1 MVNTRVRIRFR
12 KDGDLRFLGHRDLS
26 RAFERTLRRAGI
38 PIALS
43 QGMRPKPRIMFP
55 SALAVGIAGTDE
67 VVETDLTEAW
77 SEDEVRAALTD
88 AAAPGWRF
96 DRITI
101 VPADRKAAVAVRT
114 EYAFPLPEH
123 RRASAGEA
131 VADRLAEG
139 KIRYRREEIGREFD
153 LEDHVP
159 SLRLE
164 DGVLRFVLLLSSE
177 GQVRPR
183 EILQALG
190 VADLEAEGVV
200 LTRTMV
206 ELAD

>member
-1 MVNTRVRIRFR
+1 M
-12 KDGDLRFLGHRDLS
+12 
-26 RAFERTLRRAGI
+26 RRAGI

-67 VVETDLTEAW
+67 VVETDLTAAW

-101 VPADRKAAVAVRT
+101 VPADRKAAVARRT
-114 EYAFPLPEH
+114 EYAFPLPED
-123 RRASAGEA
+123 RRAAAGEA
-131 VADRLAEG
+131 VAGWHAAERV
-139 KIRYRREEIGREFD
+139 RYRREEVGREFD
-153 LEDHVP
+153 LKDHVP
-159 SLRLE
+159 SLVLE
-164 DGVLRFVLLLSSE
+164 DGVVRFVLLVSSE
-177 GQVRPR
+177 GQARPR

-190 VADLEAEGVV
+190 VADLETEGIV
-200 LTRTMV
+200 LTRTKV
-206 ELAD
+206 ELTD